1 MTTASTPHVEIE
13 EVKLSPTM
21 IVGRRERV
29 AVGDLPAFFAA
40 AIPAVAAELQRE
52 GIRPAGPPVAAYRG
66 EIGDTF
72 EVTIGFPV
80 AQAPVSD
87 DLIRLQLPGGAA
99 IQALHAGPYRSLPE
113 TYGRLGEWFT
123 RRHLPPPTL
132 MWEEYLVGPRQGGD
146 EAMCVTRVVVPLG

>member
-1 MTTASTPHVEIE
+1 MTMASTPHVEIE
-13 EVKLSPTM
+13 EVRLSPRM

-29 AVGDLPAFFAA
+29 AVSDLPAFFAT

-52 GIRPAGPPVAAYRG
+52 GIRPDGPPIAAYRR

-72 EVTIGFPV
+72 EVTMGFPV
-80 AQAPVSD
+80 ARLPVSD
-87 DLIRLQLPGGAA
+87 ALSRLPLPGGAA

-113 TYGRLGEWFT
+113 TYARLGEWFT

-132 MWEEYLVGPRQGGD
+132 MWEEYLVGPGQTGD
-146 EAMCVTRVVVPLG
+146 ESGCLTRVVFPL